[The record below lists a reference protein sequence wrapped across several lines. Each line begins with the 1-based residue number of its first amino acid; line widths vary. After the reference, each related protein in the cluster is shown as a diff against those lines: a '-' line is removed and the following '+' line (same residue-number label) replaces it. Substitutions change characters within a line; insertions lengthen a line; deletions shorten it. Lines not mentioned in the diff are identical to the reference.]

1 MSISYSITGA
11 FLEAERPVLRA
22 EFLAT
27 SIAQERQI
35 NNLFISLY
43 NGNLSFFPRKKKT
56 WITFDRASTIVKFR
70 PQGIGLAML
79 LLKVLISD
87 P

>member
-1 MSISYSITGA
+1 MRRKGQ
-11 FLEAERPVLRA
+11 VLRA

-43 NGNLSFFPRKKKT
+43 NDNFFLLSKEEKT
-56 WITFDRASTIVKFR
+56 WITFDRACTMVKFR
-70 PQGIGLAML
+70 PRGIGLAML
-79 LLKVLISD
+79 LLKVVISD